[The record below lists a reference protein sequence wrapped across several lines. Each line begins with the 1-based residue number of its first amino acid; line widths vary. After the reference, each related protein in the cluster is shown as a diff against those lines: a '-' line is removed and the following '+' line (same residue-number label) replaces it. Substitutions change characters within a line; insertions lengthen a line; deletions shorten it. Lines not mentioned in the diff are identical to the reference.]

1 MNLINNTNNT
11 NTLHPVTLHQAYEF
25 VGPCFLESGLQ
36 RASTVTLTWLNGH
49 KKFNA
54 LYDGRNLILSAVD
67 DDHDML
73 VTSEI
78 IAVESAGAWVKFA
91 SRNSVINIWDE
102 GAWAA
107 FEAAKPAY
115 PVPTPVA
122 EQPRRERAIL
132 SAYESGRVAEK
143 ALEGYC
149 IGKYVPVQGKPF
161 GFIDS
166 IHGDVFAYGLGDKQA
181 EVVYDFMDTPKGPRV
196 CEWRLATADDIATV
210 NAAIDKALAEKQAKV
225 DQRCR
230 EWAEDRHNQA
240 VEAWEKEKAFFEERG
255 FYAVSVTRGSK
266 NCYGRAE
273 WEEYKF
279 SRAIDEGE
287 FIAYLKA
294 MGINLVP
301 ETVNAPVCQ
310 GEIRLYRDGYTWAT
324 TGNSKNWTRYESF
337 VYYD

>member
-1 MNLINNTNNT
+1 MNTNTNNT
-11 NTLHPVTLHQAYEF
+11 ITLNRRHEF
-25 VGPCFLESGLQ
+25 VGPCMLESGIQ
-36 RASTVTLTWLNGH
+36 HASAVTFNWLNSH
-49 KKFNA
+49 NKFNA
-54 LYDGRNLILSAVD
+54 VYDGRNLVLTAIDND
-67 DDHDML
+67 DDML
-73 VTSEI
+73 VTSTI
-78 IAVESAGAWVKFA
+78 IAIESAGAWTRFTSK
-91 SRNSVINIWDE
+91 NSIINIWDS
-102 GAWAA
+102 GAYAA
-107 FEAAKPAY
+107 LKATKAAY
-115 PVPTPVA
+115 PVPKPELETSRQ
-122 EQPRRERAIL
+122 EK
-132 SAYESGRVAEK
+132 AYLGAWESGRAAEK

-149 IGKYVPVQGKPF
+149 IGTYKPVQGKPF

-166 IHGDVFAYGLGDKQA
+166 IHGDVFAYGLGDKPIQ
-181 EVVYDFMDTPKGPRV
+181 VVYDAMDTPKGLRV
-196 CEWRLATADDIATV
+196 SEWRLATADDIATV

-230 EWAEDRHNQA
+230 EWAEDRYHQTLK
-240 VEAWEKEKAFFEERG
+240 AWEEEKRFFEERG
-255 FYAVSVTRGSK
+255 FYAISVTRGSK

-301 ETVNAPVCQ
+301 ETVAAPVCQ

-324 TGNSKNWTRYESF
+324 SGSSNNWTRYESF